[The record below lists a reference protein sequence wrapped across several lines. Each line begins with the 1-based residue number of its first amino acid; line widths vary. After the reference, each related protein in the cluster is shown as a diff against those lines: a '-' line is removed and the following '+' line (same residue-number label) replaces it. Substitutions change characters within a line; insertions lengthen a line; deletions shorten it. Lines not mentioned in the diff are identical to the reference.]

1 MNIITLENISKNY
14 SDKILLNN
22 VSLGINDGDKIG
34 LIGINGAGK
43 STFLKVVSGR
53 EEFFDGN
60 IVKGKNV
67 RIEYLDQNPLFD
79 EDATVLEQIFKG
91 DTKEMKLL
99 KRYEELLDKINS
111 CNGENFD
118 SLNNELLKV
127 QSEIDSLSLWDMESE
142 AKTILNKLGIKNYSE
157 KVGNLSG
164 GQKKR
169 IALACSLITPCDL
182 LILDEPT
189 NHLDSDSIEWLEEFL
204 NSRKGALLMIT
215 HDRYFLDRVTNRIIE
230 LDRGNLYTYPGN
242 YTAFLEKKI
251 ERIEVEQSQEEKKNA
266 LIRNELKW
274 VRRGAKARTTKQKA
288 RLQRFDELVSEESI
302 KRQEDVEISFV
313 GSRLGK
319 KVVELYDISKSFG
332 NKVII
337 KDFNYIFLRND
348 RIGIIGENGAGKT
361 TLVNILRN
369 KLPIDSGKIEIG
381 DTVKIGCFAQDNSN
395 MDPKLRVI
403 DYVKEGGEYIPV
415 EDGTKIMASTM
426 CERFLFDSTMQ
437 YTPIEKLSGGER
449 RRLHLL
455 RVLMESPNFLI
466 LDEPTNDLD
475 IETLKIL
482 EDFLD
487 KFMGVI
493 IVVSHDR
500 YFLDRICT
508 KIFSYEG
515 NGYIKEY
522 NGNYSDFLIS
532 KEIEKIKSVESN
544 DKSGNEFAADKGKGV
559 KEKTKDNKPK
569 FTFKE
574 QKEYETI
581 DEDIAKLEEKINSL
595 EKEMAKNASNYG
607 KLNELMHEKEEVQS
621 ELDNKYERW
630 EYLNEIAEAIE
641 EFKNNN

>member
-1 MNIITLENISKNY
+1 MNIITLENINKSY
-14 SDKILLNN
+14 SEKILLNN

-53 EEFFDGN
+53 EEFFEGN
-60 IVKGKNV
+60 IIKGKNV
-67 RIEYLDQNPLFD
+67 RIEYLDQNPDFD
-79 EDATVLEQIFKG
+79 FEATVLEQVFKG
-91 DTKEMKLL
+91 DTKEMQLL
-99 KRYEELLDKINS
+99 RKYEDLLEKINS
-111 CNGENFD
+111 SSADEFENLNKDLLKLQEQID
-118 SLNNELLKV
+118 SLN
-127 QSEIDSLSLWDMESE
+127 LWDLESE
-142 AKTILNKLGIKNYSE
+142 AKTILTKLGIKNFHD

-204 NSRKGALLMIT
+204 NGRKGALLMIT

-251 ERIEVEQSQEEKKNA
+251 ERLETEQVQEEKRNA

-288 RLQRFDELVSEESI
+288 RLQRFDELVSIETI
-302 KRQEDVEISFV
+302 RRQEDVDISFV

-319 KVVELYDISKSFG
+319 KVVELYDVCKSFG
-332 NKVII
+332 DKTLI
-337 KDFNYIFLRND
+337 KNLNYIFLRDD
-348 RIGIIGENGAGKT
+348 RVGVVGENGVGKT
-361 TLVNILRN
+361 TLVNLLRG
-369 KLPIDSGKIEIG
+369 KLPLDSGTIEIG
-381 DTVKIGCFAQDNSN
+381 DTVRIGCFAQDNTN

-415 EDGTKIMASTM
+415 EDGTKITASTM

-487 KFMGVI
+487 KFLGVV

-500 YFLDRICT
+500 YFLDRICN

-515 NGYIKEY
+515 NGLIKEY
-522 NGNYSDFLIS
+522 NGNYSDFLIA
-532 KEIEKIKSVESN
+532 KELEKVQEDVNSTENKN
-544 DKSGNEFAADKGKGV
+544 KDDKSKGT
-559 KEKTKDNKPK
+559 KERSKDNKPK

-574 QKEYETI
+574 QKEFETI
-581 DEDIAKLEEKINSL
+581 DEDIAKLEEKIEAL
-595 EKEMAKNASNYG
+595 DKEMAKNSSNYG
-607 KLNELMHEKEEVQS
+607 KLNELIKEKEAAEK
-621 ELDNKYERW
+621 ELEEKYERW
-630 EYLNEIAEAIE
+630 EYLNEIAAAIE
-641 EFKNNN
+641 EYKANN

>member
-1 MNIITLENISKNY
+1 MNIITLENINKSY
-14 SDKILLNN
+14 SEKILLNN
-22 VSLGINDGDKIG
+22 VSLGISDGDKIG

-53 EEFFDGN
+53 EEFFEGN
-60 IVKGKNV
+60 ITKGKNV
-67 RIEYLDQNPLFD
+67 RIEYLDQNPIFD
-79 EDATVLEQIFKG
+79 EDATVLEQVFKG

-99 KRYEELLDKINS
+99 KKYEELLDKINS
-111 CNGENFD
+111 CKSEDFD
-118 SLNNELLKV
+118 SLNSELIKI
-127 QSEIDSLSLWDMESE
+127 QGQIDSFNLWDLESD
-142 AKTILNKLGIKNYSE
+142 AKTILTKLGVMNYNE

-169 IALACSLITPCDL
+169 IALACALITPCEML
-182 LILDEPT
+182 MLDEPT

-230 LDRGNLYTYPGN
+230 LDRGNIYSYPGN
-242 YTAFLEKKI
+242 YTAFLEMKI
-251 ERIEVEQSQEEKKNA
+251 ERLETEQVQEEKKNA
-266 LIRNELKW
+266 LIKNELQW
-274 VRRGAKARTTKQKA
+274 VRRGAKARSTKQKA
-288 RLQRFDELVSEESI
+288 RLQRFDELVNTESI
-302 KRQEDVEISFV
+302 RIRDDVDISLV

-319 KVVELYDISKSFG
+319 KVVELYDVCKSFG
-332 NKVII
+332 DKTVI
-337 KDFNYIFLRND
+337 KDFNYIFLRTD

-361 TLVNILRN
+361 TLVNLLRG
-369 KLPIDSGKIEIG
+369 KLSLDSGNIEIG
-381 DTVKIGCFAQDNSN
+381 DTVKISCFAQDNTN

-403 DYVKEGGEYIPV
+403 DYVKEGGEFIPV
-415 EDGTKIMASTM
+415 EDGTKISASM
-426 CERFLFDSTMQ
+426 MSERFLFDSTMQ

-487 KFMGVI
+487 KFMGVV

-500 YFLDRICT
+500 YFLDRICN

-515 NGYIKEY
+515 NGLIKEY

-532 KEIEKIKSVESN
+532 KEIEKLQEDN
-544 DKSGNEFAADKGKGV
+544 NTLEDKSK
-559 KEKTKDNKPK
+559 KEKSKGIKERSKDNKPK

-574 QKEYETI
+574 QKEFDNI
-581 DEDIAKLEEKINSL
+581 DEDISKLEEKIENL
-595 EKEMAKNASNYG
+595 EKYMAKNSSNYG
-607 KLNELMHEKEEVQS
+607 KINELMKEKEECQK
-621 ELDNKYERW
+621 ELEHKYERW

-641 EFKNNN
+641 EYKTNN